1 MPMKGSKSATDQ
13 SVGAVNE
20 KRKKINAR
28 VLRKVDEVYKAFPA
42 PTAKN
47 DRKEGLVKY
56 SEYLD
61 KLLKRFNVLDG
72 AGKPIE
78 ASLHAPRS
86 KVSVMIV
93 GNHSSGK
100 SSFINWYINE
110 KLLGTSM
117 AIETK
122 GLIFVTQGKVKDVWE
137 KEGTL
142 RKFPEI
148 ADIANELK
156 DPNVVNC
163 LETHFSQ
170 SDERLF
176 SMVNFIDTPGLV
188 DGHVEY
194 PFDVNKGIVYMAKHV
209 DKILIFL
216 DPMGKAT
223 VTRTMDVIKA
233 LQEDY
238 QEKTSFY
245 MTKADQI
252 DSQSDIM
259 DVIAQTVRV
268 SFFCRCLFFA
278 FFSSLNDFKNN
289 VNALLGFPKMSAIP
303 KIKRVMRAKYIG
315 TRRDGAHD
323 ACEEELTW
331 PLAPF
336 LSLPPPLIFR
346 HRT

>member
-1 MPMKGSKSATDQ
+1 MPMKGSKSGTDQ

-28 VLRKVDEVYKAFPA
+28 VLRKVDEVYKAFP
-42 PTAKN
+42 TAAAGE
-47 DRKEGLVKY
+47 RKEGLVKY

-148 ADIANELK
+148 ADIATELK
-156 DPNVVNC
+156 DPAVVNC

-268 SFFCRCLFFA
+268 SIFVFGGSLLSSGRSSGRFSFLFFFA
-278 FFSSLNDFKNN
+278 Q
-289 VNALLGFPKMSAIP
+289 
-303 KIKRVMRAKYIG
+303 
-315 TRRDGAHD
+315 
-323 ACEEELTW
+323 
-331 PLAPF
+331 
-336 LSLPPPLIFR
+336 
-346 HRT
+346 

>member
-1 MPMKGSKSATDQ
+1 MPMKGSNPGGGGSV
-13 SVGAVNE
+13 VGAVNE
-20 KRKKINAR
+20 KRKKINAG
-28 VLRKVDEVYKAFPA
+28 VLSKVDQVYKSFPGSSGGSKG
-42 PTAKN
+42 P
-47 DRKEGLVKY
+47 KEGLVKY
-56 SEYLD
+56 SQYLD
-61 KLLKRFNVLDG
+61 KLLRRFNVLGSD
-72 AGKPIE
+72 GKPLE
-78 ASLHAPRS
+78 VALHAPRS

-122 GLIFVTQGKVKDVWE
+122 GLIFVTQGKVKEVWE

-148 ADIANELK
+148 ADIAAELN
-156 DPNVVNC
+156 DPKVVNC

-194 PFDVNKGIVYMAKHV
+194 PFDVNKGILYMAKHV

-223 VTRTMDVIKA
+223 VTRTMDVIKS
-233 LQEDY
+233 LQEKY
-238 QEKTSFY
+238 MEKTSFY

-268 SFFCRCLFFA
+268 SLQPQY
-278 FFSSLNDFKNN
+278 FS
-289 VNALLGFPKMSAIP
+289 
-303 KIKRVMRAKYIG
+303 
-315 TRRDGAHD
+315 
-323 ACEEELTW
+323 AC
-331 PLAPF
+331 F
-336 LSLPPPLIFR
+336 LSCPHVQTELYPCR
-346 HRT
+346 